1 MRKGIKIL
9 GKVVAATAVSFVV
22 LLLLLALALQI
33 PAVQNFAVQR
43 VVRAVSSRLQ
53 TTVAVERV
61 AVAFPGKVR
70 VTGFYVEDYQRD
82 TLLYAGRV
90 DAFVTGIGLFGGGVE
105 LSRGELADVKLC
117 LRETPAGEM
126 NIKQIVDCLS
136 NPDREKK
143 NPFRLAIRAATIRN
157 MELCLERQ
165 QHRDPPFGI
174 DFGHMH
180 LSGLTASIERFELNG
195 SSIET
200 DIEAFRAAER
210 SGFVLDNLSGKF
222 RLDNGRIE
230 FTDANLLTAESN
242 LFLPHILLQ
251 GGSWADYKYF
261 VDRVRID
268 GSLRHSQLSV
278 NDVAYFSPSL
288 QGKSLVLSDLAL
300 DMEGTAADFAA
311 RILNLRIG
319 RSTYLAA
326 DVSARGLPDF
336 KETRFGVEL
345 SRLSTVSSD
354 VDELVGAFARK
365 PLSAKSVEM
374 LAHAGAMNLA
384 GQFRGTPSAFRVDLG
399 AETQVG
405 GMTFEL
411 AMQPSEKGLRS
422 IDGNVAARNLRLGKL
437 LERPDLFGDASLT
450 ARIDGVIGRGHADVQ
465 VGGVVERLNFN
476 DYTYDTLRLDG
487 QLYDKRFDGRITAR
501 DPHLDF
507 DFTGLADFN
516 DSVPRYDFSLDLH
529 RADLDRLRINRRD
542 SVSRLSARMAAR
554 SSGRSF
560 DDMNGTVIVTDAVY
574 QYNAKTLRVDSLTI
588 RGKNSAN
595 SKYLELR
602 SDFAD
607 ATFRSRTNYR
617 DAFAYLRQSA
627 WKYLPRLNNH
637 RKKQPEKELALPVF
651 ESDDYSQLKVDIRN
665 FNPVADAV
673 SPGLQIAAGSS
684 LNLTFNPAND
694 RLSFRAV
701 SDYIERGDLLAIRLN
716 ANARNTKD
724 SLVVS
729 ADAENFYAAGL
740 HLPGLHVSG
749 GAKDGKVEVSAG
761 FSDTTR
767 HFSGLFGLR
776 AGVSDAEGPNGQ
788 VLDVRILPSRITR
801 GEVTWRILARS
812 IRIDTAQVMID
823 RFFVTSN
830 GQHLLLDG
838 VASRNPNDSLS
849 LRLSNFDLAPFSQIA
864 DRMGYGIEGRTS
876 GEATMKA
883 VLGGGELTA
892 DIRFDSLSV
901 NGIAGPP
908 LQLSSRWDLARNRA
922 GVFVTDRISRDTLV
936 HGFYAPDRRRYY
948 ARMQVD
954 SLDMGLLDPVLSGV
968 VSSTKGTASV
978 DLVLQGERR
987 TADLTG
993 KIDISGLRT
1002 TVDFT
1007 QVTYSVPEAS
1017 LAVHGNR
1024 FTCSDVPIF
1033 DAEANRG
1040 MLDLN
1045 LNLQHLSNIGYEVRV
1060 RPDRML
1066 VLDTDESDNDA
1077 FYGKVYATGDVR
1089 VAGDKGKVDMRITAA
1104 TEGNSSFFLPMSS
1117 KTNISNADFVV
1128 FEKPQ
1133 LEDTTDLLVLKRQQF
1148 ERRRKRRAGAASQ
1161 MNISMTL
1168 DVRPNVELELT
1179 VSGNVIRSRGTGTL
1193 NLQINPTS
1201 NVFEIYGDYTIDDG
1215 SFLFTLQNILN
1226 RKFDIESGSTIQW
1239 TGSPINA
1246 MLDIEAIYKL
1256 KTSLQP
1262 LLGSTSDRLTGD
1274 RSVNV
1279 ECLIRLSDRLTDPT
1293 VTFDVRV
1300 PATDP
1305 ETQAIIANAL
1315 NTPETV
1321 DMQFLYLLLFKNFM
1335 AENNVASQNIGASV
1349 SYNTGLEFLTNQL
1362 SNLLSAD
1369 DYSIVIRYRP
1379 KSELTGDEVD
1389 FGLSKGLINN
1399 RLFVELEG
1407 NYLIDSKQ
1415 QMVNRSMSN
1424 FMGEAYI
1431 TYLIDRAGT
1440 LKLKAFTQTIDRFDE
1455 NQGLQETGL
1464 GIYFKEDF
1472 DNFRDFR
1479 RRVKERFTNKKRQ
1492 ARKAAR
1498 RAERLNAKQPDPDE
1512 GQPVEP
1518 SQSGGRDEQ
1527 IEPNLNRIIQ

>member
-9 GKVVAATAVSFVV
+9 GKVVAATGVSVVV

-43 VVRAVSSRLQ
+43 VVRAVSSKLQ

-61 AVAFPGKVR
+61 AIAFPGKVR
-70 VTGFYVEDYQRD
+70 IDGLYIEDYQRD

-90 DAFVTGIGLFGGGVE
+90 DAFVTGIGLFGGGVV
-105 LSRGELADVKLC
+105 LNRGELVDVKLC
-117 LRETPAGEM
+117 LRETPEGEM
-126 NIKQIVDCLS
+126 NIKQIVNRLS

-143 NPFRLAIRAATIRN
+143 NPFRLSIRTATVKN
-157 MELCLERQ
+157 MEFCLEQQ
-165 QHRDPPFGI
+165 QHRNPPFGI

-180 LSGLTASIERFELNG
+180 LSGITASIERFELDG

-200 DIEAFRAAER
+200 DIETFRAAER

-222 RLDNGRIE
+222 RLDNGQIE

-251 GGSWADYKYF
+251 GDSWADYKYF

-278 NDVAYFSPSL
+278 NDVAYFSPAL
-288 QGKSLVLSDLAL
+288 QGKSFVLSDLAL
-300 DMEGTAADFAA
+300 DMAGTVDDFDA

-319 RSTYLAA
+319 QSTYLAA
-326 DVSARGLPDF
+326 DVLARGLPDF
-336 KETRFGVEL
+336 KETRFEVDL

-354 VDELVGAFARK
+354 VDKLVGAFARK
-365 PLSAKSVEM
+365 PLSARLVEL

-384 GQFRGTPSAFRVDLG
+384 GHFKGTPSVFRVDLG
-399 AETQVG
+399 AKTKVG
-405 GMTFEL
+405 GITFDL
-411 AMQPSEKGLRS
+411 ALQPFKKEVRS
-422 IDGNVAARNLRLGKL
+422 IDGNVAARNLRLGEL
-437 LERPDLFGDASLT
+437 LGRPDLLGDASLT
-450 ARIDGVIGRGHADVQ
+450 ARIDGVIGRGYADAQ
-465 VGGVVERLNFN
+465 VDGAVEQLNFN

-487 QLYDKRFDGRITAR
+487 RLYNKRFDGRITAR

-507 DFTGLADFN
+507 DFTGLVDFN
-516 DSVPRYDFSLDLH
+516 DSVPRYDFLLALH
-529 RADLDRLRINRRD
+529 RADLHRLHFNRRD
-542 SVSRLSARMAAR
+542 SVSRLSARMVAR
-554 SSGRSF
+554 ASGRSL
-560 DDMNGTVIVTDAVY
+560 DDMNGMVFVTDAVY
-574 QYNAKTLRVDSLTI
+574 RYNDKTLRVDSLTV
-588 RGKNSAN
+588 RGKNSVN
-595 SKYLELR
+595 NKYLELR

-607 ATFRSRTNYR
+607 ATFRSKTNYR

-627 WKYLPRLNNH
+627 WKYLPRLDNR
-637 RKKQPEKELALPVF
+637 RKERAEKELELPAA
-651 ESDDYSQLKVDIRN
+651 DNMYSQLKVDIRN

-673 SPGLQIAAGSS
+673 SPGLQIAEGSS
-684 LNLTFNPAND
+684 LNLTFNPSDD

-740 HLPGLHVSG
+740 HFPGLQVSG
-749 GAKDGKVEVSAG
+749 GAKDGKVEASVG

-767 HFSGLFGLR
+767 RFSGLFGLR
-776 AGVSDAEGPNGQ
+776 AGLSDEEGPNGP

-801 GEVTWRILARS
+801 GNVTWRILARN
-812 IRIDTAQVMID
+812 IQIDTAQVKID

-864 DRMGYGIEGRTS
+864 DRMGYGIEGRTN
-876 GEATMKA
+876 GEATMRA

-901 NGIAGPP
+901 NGIAAPP
-908 LQLSSRWDLARNRA
+908 MQLTSRWDLARNRA

-936 HGFYAPDRRRYY
+936 RGFYVPDRRRYY

-968 VSSTKGTASV
+968 VSSTNGMASV

-987 TADLTG
+987 AADLTG
-993 KIDISGLRT
+993 RIDVSGLRT

-1040 MLDLN
+1040 TLDLN

-1066 VLDTDESDNDA
+1066 VLDTDESDNDT

-1089 VAGDKGKVDMRITAA
+1089 IAGDKGKVDMRITAA
-1104 TEGNSSFFLPMSS
+1104 SEENSSFFLPMSS
-1117 KTNISNADFVV
+1117 KSNISNADFVV

-1148 ERRRKRRAGAASQ
+1148 ERRRKRGSGAVSQ
-1161 MNISMTL
+1161 MNILMTL

-1179 VSGNVIRSRGTGTL
+1179 VAGNVIRSRGTGTL

-1201 NVFEIYGDYTIDDG
+1201 NVFEMYGDYTIDDG

-1226 RKFDIESGSTIQW
+1226 RKFDIQPGSTIQW

-1262 LLGSTSDRLTGD
+1262 LLGSTSDRLSGD

-1279 ECLIRLSDRLTDPT
+1279 ECVIHLNDRLTDPT

-1300 PATDP
+1300 PTTDP

-1335 AENNVASQNIGASV
+1335 AENNTTSQNIGASV
-1349 SYNTGLEFLTNQL
+1349 SYNTGLEFLANQL

-1472 DNFRDFR
+1472 DNFRDLR

-1498 RAERLNAKQPDPDE
+1498 KAERLKAKQPDPDN
-1512 GQPVEP
+1512 GQPVDP
-1518 SQSGGRDEQ
+1518 EQ
-1527 IEPNLNRIIQ
+1527 PVEQKSPNPQPNLK

>member
-9 GKVVAATAVSFVV
+9 GKVVATAAVSFVV

-33 PAVQNFAVQR
+33 PAVQTFAVQR
-43 VVRAVSSRLQ
+43 VVRAVSSKLQ

-70 VTGFYVEDYQRD
+70 VIGFYVEDYQRD
-82 TLLYAGRV
+82 TLLYAGRI
-90 DAFVTGIGLFGGGVE
+90 DAFVAGIGLFGGGVE
-105 LSRGELADVKLC
+105 LSRGELVDVKLF
-117 LRETPAGEM
+117 LRETPEGEM
-126 NIKQIVDCLS
+126 NIKQVVDRLS

-143 NPFRLAIRAATIRN
+143 NPFRLAIRTATIKN

-165 QHRDPPFGI
+165 QHRNPPFGI
-174 DFGHMH
+174 NFGHMH
-180 LSGLTASIERFELNG
+180 LSGITASIEGFELNG

-200 DIEAFRAAER
+200 DIETFRAAER

-230 FTDANLLTAESN
+230 FTDANLLTTESN

-251 GGSWADYKYF
+251 GDSWADYKYF
-261 VDRVRID
+261 VDRVRIE

-278 NDVAYFSPSL
+278 NDVAYFSPAL

-300 DMEGTAADFAA
+300 DMAGTVDDFDA
-311 RILNLRIG
+311 RIFSLRMG
-319 RSTYLAA
+319 RETYLAA

-336 KETRFGVEL
+336 KQTHFEVEL

-354 VDELVGAFARK
+354 VDKLVGAFARK
-365 PLSAKSVEM
+365 PLSAKSVGM
-374 LAHAGAMNLA
+374 LANAGTMNLA
-384 GQFRGTPSAFRVDLG
+384 GQFKGTPSVFRVDLG
-399 AETQVG
+399 AETGVG
-405 GMTFEL
+405 GMTFDL
-411 AMQPSEKGLRS
+411 ALQPFEKGLRN
-422 IDGNVAARNLRLGKL
+422 IDGNVAARNLRLGDL
-437 LERPDLFGDASLT
+437 LGRPDLFGDASLT
-450 ARIDGVIGRGHADVQ
+450 ARIDGVIGRGHADAQ
-465 VGGVVERLNFN
+465 VDGAIERLEFKN
-476 DYTYDTLRLDG
+476 YAYDTLRLDG
-487 QLYDKRFDGRITAR
+487 RLYNKRFDGRITAR

-507 DFTGLADFN
+507 DFTGLVDFN
-516 DSVPRYDFSLDLH
+516 DSVPRYDFLLALH
-529 RADLDRLRINRRD
+529 RADLDRLHINRRD
-542 SVSRLSARMAAR
+542 SVSRLSARMVAR
-554 SSGRSF
+554 ASGRSL
-560 DDMNGTVIVTDAVY
+560 DDMNGKVFVTDAVY
-574 QYNAKTLRVDSLTI
+574 RYNDKTLKVDSLTV

-595 SKYLELR
+595 SKFLELR

-607 ATFRSRTNYR
+607 ATFRSKTSYR
-617 DAFAYLRQSA
+617 EVFAYLRQSA
-627 WKYLPRLNNH
+627 WKYLPRLDNH
-637 RKKQPEKELALPVF
+637 RKREVDKEPALPV
-651 ESDDYSQLKVDIRN
+651 SDNYSQLKVDIRN

-673 SPGLQIAAGSS
+673 SPGLQVAEGSS

-716 ANARNTKD
+716 VNACNTKD

-740 HLPGLHVSG
+740 HLPGLQVSG
-749 GAKDGKVEVSAG
+749 GAKDGKMEVSTG

-767 HFSGLFGLR
+767 HFSGLFSLR
-776 AGVSDAEGPNGQ
+776 AGLSDEEGPNGQ

-801 GEVTWRILARS
+801 GDVTWRILARS
-812 IRIDTAQVMID
+812 IQIDTAQVKID

-849 LRLSNFDLAPFSQIA
+849 LRLSNFDLAPFSQIV
-864 DRMGYGIEGRTS
+864 DRMGYGIEGRTN

-908 LQLSSRWDLARNRA
+908 MQLTSRWDLARNRA

-936 HGFYAPDRRRYY
+936 RGFYAPDRRRYY

-968 VSSTKGTASV
+968 VSSTKGMASV

-987 TADLTG
+987 SADLTG
-993 KIDISGLRT
+993 KIDVSGLRT

-1024 FTCSDVPIF
+1024 FTCSGVPIF

-1040 MLDLN
+1040 TLDLN

-1060 RPDRML
+1060 RPERML
-1066 VLDTDESDNDA
+1066 VLDTDESDNDV

-1089 VAGDKGKVDMRITAA
+1089 VSGDKGKVDMRITAA
-1104 TEGNSSFFLPMSS
+1104 TEDNSSFFLPMSS
-1117 KTNISNADFVV
+1117 KSNISNADFVV

-1148 ERRRKRRAGAASQ
+1148 ERRRKRRSGAASQ
-1161 MNISMTL
+1161 MNIAMTL

-1193 NLQINPTS
+1193 NLQINPKS
-1201 NVFEIYGDYTIDDG
+1201 NVFEMYGDYTIDDG

-1226 RKFDIESGSTIQW
+1226 RKFDIEPGSTIQW

-1246 MLDIEAIYKL
+1246 MLNIEAIYKL

-1262 LLGSTSDRLTGD
+1262 LLGSTADRLAGD

-1279 ECLIRLSDRLTDPT
+1279 ECLIHLNDRLTDPT

-1321 DMQFLYLLLFKNFM
+1321 DMQFLYLLLFKSFM
-1335 AENNVASQNIGASV
+1335 AENSASSQNIGASV

-1498 RAERLNAKQPDPDE
+1498 RAERLKAKQPDPDE
-1512 GQPVEP
+1512 DQPVEP
-1518 SQSGGRDEQ
+1518 QQPVERKEQ
-1527 IEPNLNRIIQ
+1527 TELK